1 MKKMGFVQI
10 KADPCIYTAATGE
23 MFIKAVYVVDFLLA
37 GRNNKQIIEVK
48 KMLAKHF
55 EIKDVCE
62 LTHFLGVK
70 IVQKSD
76 TGEIWIGQNVPK
88 NVLEKLE
95 MENSKPVSTLELKL
109 SDDEGGLDPRQ
120 FQSAVGSLLYLLT
133 ITRLGAFTMVEVEQ
147 TNSGLQD

>member
-1 MKKMGFVQI
+1 
-10 KADPCIYTAATGE
+10 
-23 MFIKAVYVVDFLLA
+23 
-37 GRNNKQIIEVK
+37 
-48 KMLAKHF
+48 MLAKHF

-95 MENSKPVSTLELKL
+95 MENSKPVSTLVDLNSNSLMTKE
-109 SDDEGGLDPRQ
+109 DWIQ
-120 FQSAVGSLLYLLT
+120 HNFSLLLVVYF
-133 ITRLGAFTMVEVEQ
+133 IC
-147 TNSGLQD
+147 